1 MYCIIYLQYTTDIN
15 TINKQWI
22 IIMKIN
28 KHIDLPD
35 SDLKQQR
42 HDCTRGCSL
51 LHHSYTTL

>member
-1 MYCIIYLQYTTDIN
+1 
-15 TINKQWI
+15 
-22 IIMKIN
+22 MKIN